1 MENMEDL
8 YEMVIRFFTTYG
20 WQLGIIALSGIVLL
34 GVLKAFGV
42 FNKIAS
48 TKRKYVYTA
57 VSVALSLV
65 GGAAYLGIVG
75 NFDWKAF
82 LVMVPL
88 VYSVNQI
95 AYNVYENTGVRAAFR
110 AIFGKIVDRLKSSKD
125 KRIEDSAAKAEANNT
140 ETATATPSTEQVA
153 EVRTVKA
160 KKAVQAT
167 AVNVEP
173 VAKTKVSKKDI

>member
-34 GVLKAFGV
+34 
-42 FNKIAS
+42 
-48 TKRKYVYTA
+48 
-57 VSVALSLV
+57 
-65 GGAAYLGIVG
+65 
-75 NFDWKAF
+75 
-82 LVMVPL
+82 
-88 VYSVNQI
+88 
-95 AYNVYENTGVRAAFR
+95 GVRAAFR